1 MSIREMTA
9 YQVVCDHCGGT
20 AYDMGAEYFSWLND
34 GAKP

>member
-1 MSIREMTA
+1 MTIREVTMH
-9 YQVVCDHCGGT
+9 QVVCDKCEGT